1 MLAYHVEEAK
11 MTAETRKINAEAELL
26 EYQAIMLK
34 HQIDVYTTEN
44 NLQK

>member
-1 MLAYHVEEAK
+1 MLAYHTEEAK

-26 EYQAIMLK
+26 EYQAMMLK
-34 HQIDVYTTEN
+34 HQIAVYVKEN